1 MTLTEGLDLLMDVIG
16 CRRKGYAAD
25 YDTRSMLLVQMVWLR
40 PGTVS
45 PCGILGNIL
54 RVLERYI
61 ERGGSKLGLE
71 GAETPVIPDE
81 ADAVAADD
89 ILQGL
94 GVYGLRR
101 VVECVGLGGGL
112 IPLIELLLFQ

>member
-1 MTLTEGLDLLMDVIG
+1 MTLTEGVDLLMDVIG
-16 CRRKGYAAD
+16 CRRKGYATD

-61 ERGGSKLGLE
+61 EGCGSKLGLE
-71 GAETPVIPDE
+71 GAETPNTPDE
-81 ADAVAADD
+81 VDVVDAGD
-89 ILQGL
+89 
-94 GVYGLRR
+94 
-101 VVECVGLGGGL
+101 VVEGVLGRWLASGASRVAG
-112 IPLIELLLFQ
+112 

>member
-1 MTLTEGLDLLMDVIG
+1 MTLTEGVDLLMDVIG

-61 ERGGSKLGLE
+61 EGGGSKLGLE
-71 GAETPVIPDE
+71 GAETPVIPAE
-81 ADAVAADD
+81 ADAPYADYV
-89 ILQGL
+89 LQGV
-94 GVYGLRR
+94 GVEVWRRLRR
-101 VVECVGLGGGL
+101 VRRVSWWFVSAGPGRK
-112 IPLIELLLFQ
+112 IA

>member
-1 MTLTEGLDLLMDVIG
+1 MTLTEGVDLLMDVIG

-25 YDTRSMLLVQMVWLR
+25 YDTRSILLVQMVWLR

-81 ADAVAADD
+81 LDVLDGGD
-89 ILQGL
+89 GVEGL
-94 GVYGLRR
+94 GVGAWRRVRRVRR
-101 VVECVGLGGGL
+101 VVV
-112 IPLIELLLFQ
+112 LF

>member
-1 MTLTEGLDLLMDVIG
+1 MTLTEGVDLLMDVIG

-54 RVLERYI
+54 SVSERYI
-61 ERGGSKLGLE
+61 DGGGSKLGLE
-71 GAETPVIPDE
+71 GVKTPAAPDE
-81 ADAVAADD
+81 PDAVAPDH

-94 GVYGLRR
+94 GADGCGLQSIQSR
-101 VVECVGLGGGL
+101 
-112 IPLIELLLFQ
+112 